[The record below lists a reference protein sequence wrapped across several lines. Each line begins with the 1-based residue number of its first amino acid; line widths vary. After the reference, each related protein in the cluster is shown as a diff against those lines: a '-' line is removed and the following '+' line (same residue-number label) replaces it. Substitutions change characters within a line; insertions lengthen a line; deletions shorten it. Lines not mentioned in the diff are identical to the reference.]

1 MSSPIPNITLKG
13 PVPKRHLPFE
23 FNSSR
28 PQSPNILRPT
38 TADLRRSFTPS
49 TKIEYDRLEHYNLNI
64 SENEVEARRAL
75 HDPNSKFFSSKAE
88 KLQIY
93 KDLLPY
99 KTETTRDQ
107 YKYLSHVIAHL
118 YISIKSLDLKGNL
131 TISVEELER
140 ARDVLLTKQNVDEF
154 IKSATTVTDGH
165 TFEILAQTE
174 MEANEDDENDD
185 NDSDYYSSD
194 SDDDDDEIAT
204 PVMKIGLESA
214 SIISVKYWTK
224 ELRNLLRMGLLIPLK
239 LTSDLIRVFYAVSLS
254 RGQNIDI
261 SQYVQTIN
269 LLMKSKED
277 LINMGFKVDW
287 HPLYDEFAATVC
299 QPTSFC
305 ATMANPRSKKLVEL
319 AVTMRM
325 FFDDGAV
332 PELMENLVSTYSNQ
346 NAASFF
352 IHLSTL
358 MPLKFREPIKNEDG
372 SFTYDKHDIRHYL
385 PLFFSLWKSN
395 RSNNEINC
403 MIGFLMRMTAATLK
417 YGAKNRSILTDSK
430 FGIFTNDQFSF
441 IINQLYLNSQSRS
454 KSDKNKKYCN
464 HLIGMVINSI
474 SSKYSL
480 ENEGILDQL
489 ATLFDSTFTM
499 LHPSNSGPW
508 SELLAAIISRLT
520 LNVHMRLL
528 SEANIKKY
536 TGPQNIDLSGLPDDF
551 KINDEIVIKLVN
563 MILPSLKLGCQSKSS
578 NVRKI
583 YTNSL
588 EVLCFIKPHLVLD
601 SILPDWYSSFD
612 SLNSTHRIPIVIK
625 QLTSLAKFMVELPI
639 YRLHVVRFMTML
651 VPGIDAND
659 PDKTILT
666 TEFIKN
672 VGSLIPLA
680 DLSEGNGDGG
690 MLAIQ
695 FTSNHLAYLEAK
707 FYESAPNKS
716 HLLYDGPLTEIFEYD
731 ENLEM
736 DALKSATSSFPE
748 FINQTCTSCFKFLE
762 SSISV
767 DNNTIESQASAVITG
782 CFESLIE
789 SSSDEMFNVL
799 ADKFYNYVTDNVH
812 HEVAIVFSNI
822 GEVIV
827 RRDPESQCDR
837 LITHFMNSIE
847 IEIENGAGMSR
858 SQEVMDKDKKLVW
871 DMKMISGVFLGAGKF
886 ILPYLPR
893 IENFVILTAPKL
905 KGECAFS
912 VSMMVN
918 SMLQA
923 ISMLRITERR
933 LISKDWLDKHDGK
946 YSHECWGGFQFD
958 DYRLSTEN
966 LNFDWYIPTDV
977 EVSEATERFENIA
990 QTSIKS
996 IDQIISQSPNL
1007 DKISLTDMDKLAFH
1021 LDLMDGLLR
1030 GICSLFDPSY
1040 KDEPPHGHLG
1050 GKFNQLGA
1058 TPIGS
1063 VTSLVD
1069 LPNSG
1074 STSSLVQ
1081 PSENQSLN
1089 LGVTAIMNNLS
1100 SHVPSAGKTDSKIDD
1115 DDDDAVDINPVGK
1128 EADIAIDIQV
1138 QDDDDSMSVD
1148 VDSASPSGIATPSLT
1163 NELEAVD
1170 SSLTERSDIL
1180 YSFGAHFNG
1189 DRLSKF
1195 LDPSYTKLHKTRL
1208 DIGRCL
1214 DNLAKILVK
1223 SDGYVDLLTRVINC
1237 MNTWINDCGYYSSN
1251 NPQYIDNA
1259 HFAGQQEFPSLYVPF
1274 TRTIMGARMSIYHCS
1289 RISISR
1295 CTRLPTP
1302 MDKVLI
1308 KHLVSLSA
1316 SNYAGTASHAAS
1328 VLASVLNRVIN
1339 CTHLVFGIFKEWEIA
1354 LVNQDKEKIVN
1365 IMIVF
1370 DKRRL
1375 RGLAV
1380 KNSSSL
1386 EKYESLIF
1394 RSLAINEIEVT
1405 ALAMK
1410 LYRVIKKYV
1419 KIPLLVCI
1427 LNEKEIECIRPPD
1440 IDVDLKINTL
1450 KLAKQRKKELL
1461 LKNIN
1466 DLIDITIK
1474 RLDKS
1479 LNWKFLQIVLELIH
1493 TIHSHYEVPLNPNCL
1508 VAMFNFID
1516 GSHPEL
1522 SKKGMCW
1529 LASVLDT
1536 VETRAYFGYDLDNI
1550 LAIEPIDQGQGK
1562 ICDIVGDKPE
1572 DFFEEM
1578 KNFET
1583 PKFFIDN
1590 KVWIPTLSWNKNLT
1604 VILNK
1609 DTPDLNLNETEGK
1622 ALNEFGALVT
1632 KDWIL
1637 KLMKNHI
1644 DDSEVNT
1651 SFLPG
1656 IVYFFSSIATLCVYD
1671 LTPQIKFDDFFDIID
1686 ELYVSDERPTHV
1698 ACTEIIGGVL
1708 FACKRNQKMMKIAD
1722 ERFAAVV
1729 SRIFA
1734 NDLTQSSYNLWS
1746 IFSWWLPDHFDMR
1759 RTPKLLNTICDFDV
1773 SKDALESPFVLR
1785 CRIVFLNSYMQSS
1798 MNRFHKFEEVTEQL
1812 FTILD
1817 HPYQTISNEVATA
1830 LFDILFYQCSIV
1842 NPDFETLMAN
1852 INSSKSNEA
1861 SILFKCEDYF
1871 ESAMLRFLNKTME
1884 LKPLTDSLSAQEI
1897 AKSDFMLHVRGIRSL
1912 MLNILKTAQNGLLI
1926 KYFEPYVIPLCHD
1939 LVEMKDACKLAEIRV
1954 DVWFVIFANI
1964 RYDEE
1969 ETNDIINLI
1978 DNKMYWKDITKSQ
1991 GKLLTA
1997 FNFTYDSVRF
2007 LERSHDHKITL
2018 FNKCV
2023 EGLFSSHIEH
2033 RDEFKMLFTLLLH
2046 MFLGSERQAII
2057 NSSYKTFKSVL
2068 KKNKLVKGQRL
2079 TPVQLNEVHG
2089 ATLGLSAMVEA
2100 YPYTTPPPRWLPKVL
2115 TLLEIKCSRY
2125 DGLIG
2130 KTAKNTLS
2138 HFKKTRQDTWHID
2151 SKFFTTD
2158 QLDDLEG
2165 VLYKSYIA

>member
-13 PVPKRHLPFE
+13 PVPKRQFPHDWTH
-23 FNSSR
+23 R
-28 PQSPNILRPT
+28 PQSPNVLRPHT
-38 TADLRRSFTPS
+38 SELSRSFTPN
-49 TKIEYDRLEHYNLNI
+49 TKIEQDRLDHYNLNI
-64 SENEVEARRAL
+64 SENESEARKEL
-75 HDPNSKFFSSKAE
+75 HNPDSKFFASKVE

-99 KTETTRDQ
+99 NTESTRDQ
-107 YKYLSHVIAHL
+107 YKYLSHIIAHL

-140 ARDVLLTKQNVDEF
+140 ASDVLLTKKNVDEY

-165 TFEILAQTE
+165 TFEILGQTE

-194 SDDDDDEIAT
+194 SDDEDDEIST

-277 LINMGFKVDW
+277 LIDLGFKVDW
-287 HPLYDEFAATVC
+287 RPLYDEFAVTVC
-299 QPTSFC
+299 QPTSFS
-305 ATMANPRSKKLVEL
+305 ATMTSARSKKLVEL

-325 FFDDGAV
+325 FFEDDTI
-332 PELMENLVSTYSNQ
+332 PELMEKLLSTYSNQ
-346 NAASFF
+346 NATSFF
-352 IHLSTL
+352 VHLSTL
-358 MPLKFREPIKNEDG
+358 MPLKFREPIKNDDG
-372 SFTYDKHDIRHYL
+372 SFTYDKNDIRHYL
-385 PLFFSLWKSN
+385 SLFFSLWKSN
-395 RSNNEINC
+395 RSNGEINC
-403 MIGFLMRMTAATLK
+403 IIAFLMRISAASLK
-417 YGAKNRSILTDSK
+417 YGAKNPSILTDSK
-430 FGIFTNDQFSF
+430 FGIFTGEQFSF
-441 IINQLYLNSQSRS
+441 IINQLYLNSQSRT
-454 KSDKNKKYCN
+454 KSDKNKKYCT
-464 HLIGMVINSI
+464 HLIGMVVNSI
-474 SSKYSL
+474 SSKHGL
-480 ENEGILDQL
+480 ENGGILDQL

-508 SELLAAIISRLT
+508 SELLATIISKIT

-528 SEANIKKY
+528 SESNIKKF

-551 KINDEIVIKLVN
+551 KINEEIVLKLVN

-578 NVRKI
+578 NVRKT
-583 YTNSL
+583 YTNAL
-588 EVLCFIKPHLVLD
+588 EVLCFIKPHVVLD
-601 SILPDWYSSFD
+601 SILPEWYSSFD

-625 QLTSLAKFMVELPI
+625 QLTSLARFMVELPI

-651 VPGIDAND
+651 VPGVDAND

-666 TEFIKN
+666 TEFIKC
-672 VGSLIPLA
+672 VGCLIPFA

-690 MLAIQ
+690 MLAVQ

-716 HLLYDGPLTEIFEYD
+716 HLLYEGPLTDEFEYD
-731 ENLEM
+731 KDLEM
-736 DALKSATSSFPE
+736 EALKSATSSFTE
-748 FINQTCTSCFKFLE
+748 FINQICSSCFKFLE
-762 SSISV
+762 SSVSV

-789 SSSDEMFNVL
+789 SSSDELFGVL
-799 ADKFYNYVTDNVH
+799 ADNFFNYVTNNVY

-822 GEVIV
+822 SEVIV
-827 RRDPESQCDR
+827 RRDPQSQSDR
-837 LITHFMNSIE
+837 LIKHFMKSIALE
-847 IEIENGAGMSR
+847 IEDGAGISR

-871 DMKMISGVFLGAGKF
+871 DMKMVSGVFLGSGKF
-886 ILPYLPR
+886 IVPYLPE
-893 IENFVILTAPKL
+893 IEKFVILTAPKL
-905 KGECAFS
+905 RGECAFS
-912 VSMMVN
+912 VSMMAN

-933 LISKDWLDKHDGK
+933 LISKDWLDKHGGK
-946 YSHECWGGFQFD
+946 YSDECWGGFQFNE
-958 DYRLSTEN
+958 YRLSPDN
-966 LNFDWYIPTDV
+966 LNFGWYVPTEV
-977 EVSEATERFENIA
+977 EVSEAAERFENIT
-990 QTSIKS
+990 QVSIES
-996 IDQIISQSPNL
+996 INQIINPSTIL
-1007 DKISLTDMDKLAFH
+1007 DKVSLNDVDKVAFH
-1021 LDLMDGLLR
+1021 LDLLDGLLR
-1030 GICSLFDPSY
+1030 GVCSLFDPSY

-1050 GKFNQLGA
+1050 KLGQLGA
-1058 TPIGS
+1058 TPVGS

-1069 LPNSG
+1069 LANA
-1074 STSSLVQ
+1074 STSSFMQ
-1081 PSENQSLN
+1081 SSESQSKN
-1089 LGVTAIMNNLS
+1089 LSVAAIMNNVTTS
-1100 SHVPSAGKTDSKIDD
+1100 APSTAKTDDSKVDD
-1115 DDDDAVDINPVGK
+1115 EDEDAVDINPVGK
-1128 EADIAIDIQV
+1128 EVDIAIDTPTRE
-1138 QDDDDSMSVD
+1138 DDDDAMSVD
-1148 VDSASPSGIATPSLT
+1148 VDSVSPSGIATPSLT
-1163 NELEAVD
+1163 GELEAVD

-1180 YSFGAHFNG
+1180 YSFGAHFSG
-1189 DRLSKF
+1189 DKFTKF
-1195 LDPSYTKLHKTRL
+1195 LDPSYKKLHKTRL

-1214 DNLAKILVK
+1214 DNLTRILVK
-1223 SDGYVDLLTRVINC
+1223 SDGFVDLLTRVINC

-1259 HFAGQQEFPSLYVPF
+1259 HFAGQQDFPNLYVPF

-1295 CTRLPTP
+1295 CTRLPMP

-1316 SNYAGTASHAAS
+1316 SNYVGTASHAAS
-1328 VLASVLNRVIN
+1328 VLSSVLNRVIN

-1354 LVNQDKEKIVN
+1354 LVNHDKEKIVN

-1410 LYRVIKKYV
+1410 LYRSIKKYV

-1427 LNEKEIECIRPPD
+1427 LNDKEIECIRPPD
-1440 IDVDLKINTL
+1440 VDVDLKINTL
-1450 KLAKQRKKELL
+1450 KLAKQRKKESL

-1466 DLIDITIK
+1466 DLINIAIS

-1479 LNWKFLQIVLELIH
+1479 QNWKFLQIALELIH
-1493 TIHSHYEVPLNPNCL
+1493 AIHSHYEVPLNPNCL

-1536 VETRAYFGYDLDNI
+1536 VETRAYFSYDLDNI
-1550 LAIEPIDQGQGK
+1550 LSIEPVDPCQDK
-1562 ICDIVGDKPE
+1562 ICNIIGAEPE
-1572 DFFEEM
+1572 AFFDEM
-1578 KNFET
+1578 KNITE

-1590 KVWIPTLSWNKNLT
+1590 KIWVPTLSWNKNLT

-1609 DTPDLNLNETEGK
+1609 DTTDLNLNETEGK
-1622 ALNEFGALVT
+1622 ALQEFGALVT

-1656 IVYFFSSIATLCVYD
+1656 IVYFFSSISTLCVYGM
-1671 LTPQIKFDDFFDIID
+1671 TPQITFNDLFDVIN
-1686 ELYVSDERPTHV
+1686 ELYISDERPTHV
-1698 ACTEIIGGVL
+1698 ACTEIICGVL
-1708 FACKRNQKMMKIAD
+1708 FACKRNKEMMKIAD
-1722 ERFAAVV
+1722 EKFAALIAN
-1729 SRIFA
+1729 IFA

-1759 RTPKLLNTICDFDV
+1759 RTPKMLSTICDFDV
-1773 SKDALESPFVLR
+1773 SKDEKDSPFVLR
-1785 CRIVFLNSYMQSS
+1785 CRIIFLNSYMQSS

-1812 FTILD
+1812 FSILD

-1830 LFDILFYQCSIV
+1830 LFDILFYQCSVV
-1842 NPDFETLMAN
+1842 NKDFETFMTN
-1852 INSSKSNEA
+1852 INASKSNEA
-1861 SILFKCEDYF
+1861 SILFKCDDYF
-1871 ESAMLRFLNKTME
+1871 ENAMTKFLDKTIE
-1884 LKPLTDSLSAQEI
+1884 LKPTDNTLTAQDI
-1897 AKSDFMLHVRGIRSL
+1897 AKSEFMLHVRGIRSL
-1912 MLNILKTAQNGLLI
+1912 MLNILKTAQNGLVV
-1926 KYFEPYVIPLCHD
+1926 KYFKPYIVPLCHD

-1964 RYDEE
+1964 RFDEQQTE
-1969 ETNDIINLI
+1969 QMIDLI
-1978 DNKMYWKDITKSQ
+1978 DNQMYWKDITKSQ
-1991 GKLLTA
+1991 GKLITA

-2007 LERSHDHKITL
+2007 LERSHEHKIKL
-2018 FNKCV
+2018 FNKCI
-2023 EGLFSSHIEH
+2023 EGLFSPHIEL
-2033 RDEFKMLFTLLLH
+2033 REEFRMLFTMLIH
-2046 MFLGSERQAII
+2046 MFLESEREAII

-2079 TPVQLNEVHG
+2079 TPSQTYEVHG

-2100 YPYTTPPPRWLPKVL
+2100 YPYSTPPPKWLPKVL
-2115 TLLEIKCSRY
+2115 TLLEIKCSTY

-2151 SKFFTTD
+2151 SKFFTVD